1 MQVLIQLLQGGF
13 QDAVFLVRFKAL
25 DAKIIGS
32 RSNFEYV
39 GISSNSKQLLF
50 WSFITCLYVFMILY
64 LNFYIYIP

>member
-50 WSFITCLYVFMILY
+50 
-64 LNFYIYIP
+64 